1 MVAATVDGDMF
12 ETIQIGDE
20 DSVAYGI
27 IKQQLRNF
35 LQGDDIEYVYTMR
48 KVGNE
53 LQFVVDA
60 DIDDPALIGDSYQ
73 SYDEIEQAFAGN
85 VVADSEVTTDEWGRF
100 YSGFA
105 PIYNS
110 NGTVVGIVGVDCSV
124 AFIDS
129 ESSAMLRNVIIIECV
144 GLVVS
149 LIFALFI
156 SGILAKNVMV
166 IDKKVEEL
174 ANSKG
179 DLTKEISVHT
189 KDEVGS
195 IASSMNQFLK
205 SLRNMLL
212 EIKGDEQK
220 LMENS
225 DIIDKSMKHS
235 VDEIQ
240 GMSAAM
246 QQTAASMQDMYEK
259 VRNIKEEADSSG
271 DLAKAIIK
279 ETAENV
285 QHTVQIQENARNF
298 QNDAIDAKNKM
309 QLHVNDI
316 GSGLEEKIKQSQ
328 RVERIGEL
336 TGKIV
341 EIANQ
346 TNLLSLNASIEAA
359 RAGESGRGFAVVA
372 SEIGNLAEQSAG
384 TAKEISD
391 INQEIIQM
399 VKELS
404 ESAFQLLNI
413 VNTQV
418 MKDYDMLEQTGES
431 YYQDAALFR
440 NQMESCMDY
449 MKQLQASMDTIKDK
463 VTDIASGLQVETDV
477 VQDNSESIMG
487 LQKQIKAVDDSVE
500 ENEKIVQ
507 SLDNILMGFRL

>member
-1 MVAATVDGDMF
+1 
-12 ETIQIGDE
+12 
-20 DSVAYGI
+20 
-27 IKQQLRNF
+27 
-35 LQGDDIEYVYTMR
+35 
-48 KVGNE
+48 
-53 LQFVVDA
+53 
-60 DIDDPALIGDSYQ
+60 
-73 SYDEIEQAFAGN
+73 
-85 VVADSEVTTDEWGRF
+85 
-100 YSGFA
+100 
-105 PIYNS
+105 
-110 NGTVVGIVGVDCSV
+110 
-124 AFIDS
+124 
-129 ESSAMLRNVIIIECV
+129 
-144 GLVVS
+144 
-149 LIFALFI
+149 
-156 SGILAKNVMV
+156 
-166 IDKKVEEL
+166 
-174 ANSKG
+174 
-179 DLTKEISVHT
+179 
-189 KDEVGS
+189 
-195 IASSMNQFLK
+195 
-205 SLRNMLL
+205 MLL

-246 QQTAASMQDMYEK
+246 QQTAASMQDMNEK

-440 NQMESCMDY
+440 NQMESCMEY

-477 VQDNSESIMG
+477 VQDNTESIMG

-507 SLDNILMGFRL
+507 SLDNILKGFKVSN